1 MASKKDNPIGQEELS
16 VLQYVQ
22 QEHPVTVREVADH
35 FADAGKARTTI
46 LTVMERL
53 RAKGFLARKKQSG
66 SFRYSPKLSGD
77 EVMKSVVGDFV
88 QKMLGGSL
96 SPFVAYMSQTE
107 DLSDDDLKELKK
119 LVRDLDKT
127 RKEKSDE

>member
-1 MASKKDNPIGQEELS
+1 MASKNDNPIGQEELS
-16 VLQYVQ
+16 VLQFIQ

-35 FADAGKARTTI
+35 FAEAGKARTTI

-53 RAKGFLARKKQSG
+53 RAKGFLTRKKTSG
-66 SFRYSPKLSGD
+66 SYRYSPKFSEG

-96 SPFVAYMSQTE
+96 SPFVAYMSQTD
-107 DLSDDDLKELKK
+107 DLSDDELKELKK
-119 LVRDLDKT
+119 LVRNLDKS
-127 RKEKSDE
+127 RKEKADE

>member
-66 SFRYSPKLSGD
+66 SFRYSPKFSGD

-127 RKEKSDE
+127 RKEKSDD